1 MNTTQ
6 TGAGDNATSRPLQI
20 LRIDSSA
27 RYAESASRLLT
38 DHMVARLLRDYPE
51 AEVTT
56 RDLAVGLPLP
66 TEPMVDGILYAIQN
80 PTPAMQAAK
89 QLSDEMAAELLAADV
104 VVLGL
109 PIYNWTI
116 PSTFKAYVDHIS
128 RPGVTFEYVDGVSR
142 GKLKAKSV
150 YILYTSGGT
159 SIGSFKDFATP
170 YLKYLWQTL
179 GIEQV
184 HFIEAS
190 DLLFNAAECI
200 QNAAAQI
207 GQLEIPAFS

>member
-1 MNTTQ
+1 MNTSQ
-6 TGAGDNATSRPLQI
+6 TGAGVNATARPLQI
-20 LRIDSSA
+20 LRIDSSS

-38 DHMVARLLRDYPE
+38 DQMVARLLRDYPD

-66 TEPMVDGILYAIQN
+66 TEPMVDGILYAMQN
-80 PTPAMQAAK
+80 PTPAMIAAK
-89 QLSDEMAAELLAADV
+89 QLSDELTEELLAADV

-150 YILYTSGGT
+150 YILFTSGGT

-170 YLKYLWQTL
+170 YLKHLWPTL
-179 GIEQV
+179 GIQEV

-190 DLLFNAAECI
+190 DLIFNAVECL
-200 QNAAAQI
+200 QNAEKQI
-207 GQLEIPAFS
+207 DQLEIPAFS

>member
-1 MNTTQ
+1 MNTSQ
-6 TGAGDNATSRPLQI
+6 TGAAVNASASPLQI
-20 LRIDSSA
+20 LRLDSSA
-27 RYAESASRLLT
+27 RYAESASRQLT
-38 DHMVARLLRDYPE
+38 DQMVARLLRDYPE
-51 AEVTT
+51 AKVIT

-66 TEPMVDGILYAIQN
+66 TEPMVDGILYAMQN
-80 PTPAMQAAK
+80 PTPSMQVAK
-89 QLSDEMAAELLAADV
+89 KLSDEMAAELLAADV

-150 YILYTSGGT
+150 YILFTSGGT

-179 GIEQV
+179 GIQQV

-190 DLLFNAAECI
+190 ELLFNAAECI
-200 QNAAAQI
+200 QKAEGQI
-207 GQLEIPAFS
+207 NQLEIPAFS

>member
-1 MNTTQ
+1 MSITQ
-6 TGAGDNATSRPLQI
+6 TGTGANSTARPLQI
-20 LRIDSSA
+20 LRLDSSA
-27 RYAESASRLLT
+27 RYTDSVSRQLT
-38 DHMVARLLRDYPE
+38 DQMVARLLKDYPE

-66 TEPMVDGILYAIQN
+66 TEPMVDGILYAMQN
-80 PTPAMQAAK
+80 PTPAMVAAK
-89 QLSDEMAAELLAADV
+89 QLSDEMADELLAADV

-116 PSTFKAYVDHIS
+116 PSTFKSYVDHIS

-159 SIGSFKDFATP
+159 SIGSHKDFASA

-179 GIEQV
+179 GIQHVE
-184 HFIEAS
+184 FIEAS
-190 DLLFNAAECI
+190 VLLFNAVECI
-200 QNAAAQI
+200 QNAEAQI
-207 GQLEIPAFS
+207 AQLEIPAF